1 MTIYSL
7 EVYIL
12 LFHVFLQM
20 NTYVDNFCE
29 VKKVTCIKGPVD
41 LIYKHY
47 FTRKFSKLQGMSD
60 YNFGSC
66 SV

>member
-29 VKKVTCIKGPVD
+29 VKKN
-41 LIYKHY
+41 YMH
-47 FTRKFSKLQGMSD
+47 Q
-60 YNFGSC
+60 GSC
-66 SV
+66 GFDL